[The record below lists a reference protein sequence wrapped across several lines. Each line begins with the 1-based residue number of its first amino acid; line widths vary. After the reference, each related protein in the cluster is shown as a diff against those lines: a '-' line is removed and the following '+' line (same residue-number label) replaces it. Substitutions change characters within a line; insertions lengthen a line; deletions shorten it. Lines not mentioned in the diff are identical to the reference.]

1 MTSTLLQKAE
11 RESPVIDPG
20 DEAPFLAWGGE
31 YEALRCLT
39 EAVQSAML
47 GKDVLLPETGEAHGQ
62 QEAPTAEHTSQKED
76 ADGSARTS
84 PGGGGRGRCTL
95 AWSPGSWAAVL
106 QRRALRRAAA
116 VAPDAGRPPLAS
128 RPPPPPPP
136 PPRAAAPPQRHRRRR
151 AGLFRGRPPRSP
163 RCRA

>member
-11 RESPVIDPG
+11 RESPVIEPG

-62 QEAPTAEHTSQKED
+62 QEAPTAGHTSQKED
-76 ADGSARTS
+76 ADVSARTA
-84 PGGGGRGRCTL
+84 PGGGGRGGCPL
-95 AWSPGSWAAVL
+95 AWSPGSWGAAL
-106 QRRALRRAAA
+106 PPRALRR
-116 VAPDAGRPPLAS
+116 PSPSHPS
-128 RPPPPPPP
+128 SPSPPPP
-136 PPRAAAPPQRHRRRR
+136 APP
-151 AGLFRGRPPRSP
+151 
-163 RCRA
+163 